1 MRAVDTATGPR
12 VFLETLTSRE
22 AAAEDLMLAMRM
34 VRGATREVLEGA
46 VERGIPCD
54 KLDAAVK
61 LACKDGLAA
70 FDAVGSLCPTQKGW
84 LQGNELFGIMWDTAG
99 D

>member
-1 MRAVDTATGPR
+1 MRAVGAATGPH

-34 VRGATREVLEGA
+34 VRGATRDVLEGA
-46 VERGIPCD
+46 VERGIPRD
-54 KLDAAVK
+54 KLDAAVA
-61 LACKDGLAA
+61 LACKDGLAEL
-70 FDAVGSLCPTQKGW
+70 DATGSLCPTQKGW
-84 LQGNELFGIMWDTAG
+84 LLGNELFGIMWDTAG